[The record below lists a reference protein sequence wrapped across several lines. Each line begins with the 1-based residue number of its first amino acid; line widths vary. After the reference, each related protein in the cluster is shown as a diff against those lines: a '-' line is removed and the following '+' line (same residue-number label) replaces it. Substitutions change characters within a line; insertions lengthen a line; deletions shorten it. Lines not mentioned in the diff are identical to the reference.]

1 MTFKIGIDIGGTFT
15 DCVVHSEESAPAIVK
30 SPSTP
35 EGFAKGFMNVLGA
48 AAERYGFSLREFLK
62 QTSLIVHGTTVSTN
76 ALVTRRTA
84 PTGLIVTRGHPD
96 ILTLR
101 EAPRKKTWNL
111 RIDYPEPFIPRNRT
125 VEVNERIDSFG
136 HIIEA
141 LDEQSVRA
149 AVAQLRQADVA
160 AIAVSLL
167 WSFVNNAH
175 ERRIGEIIA
184 EEWPGIPISLSHEVN
199 PIPREYRRT
208 IATAIDASLKP
219 IVSAYVRDLT
229 SVLEQAGFTGRLLI
243 ANCSGGMMPPDE
255 IIGSPIQS
263 VMSGPTL
270 APVAARHA
278 APGQD
283 IIVADMGGTT
293 FDVAAIRDGQI
304 LVSPESMIYEHDML
318 GLPKVDVRS
327 VGAGGG
333 SIAWVDQGGLLHVGP
348 QSAGALPG
356 PACYDKGGT
365 EATVTDANVVLGLI
379 DPDFFLG
386 GAIKLNRQRAED
398 TVSKIAGRLNMDLL
412 EAAYAIH
419 ATSNHNMIA
428 AIEDI
433 TVNDGINPRDS
444 LMITGGGATGCHIAG
459 MAHALGLPR
468 FMIPRLSAGLSA
480 HGGLVSDI
488 RWQASASAYTD
499 SHAFD
504 FKRVNATLRSLRERC
519 ENFLD
524 RSAVAGDARRLE
536 AAYLG
541 RYQYQ
546 SWEIEVAFKLPDTGE
561 IGEDDLADLL
571 KAFHSVHQRIYGICD
586 EQNLVEFVTWKMTA
600 VGRTDAKPAA
610 ASPAETAT
618 AKIPK
623 PKSQR
628 QVYLGPQIK
637 LADLP
642 VYAGTDIQSN
652 HVIKGPAIIEEET
665 MTLLFLP
672 GMTARADA
680 DGNYWVNSD

>member
-1 MTFKIGIDIGGTFT
+1 MTFRIGIDIGGTFT
-15 DCVVHSEESAPAIVK
+15 DCVVHAPDRAPIIAK

-35 EGFAKGFMNVLGA
+35 GAFAKGFMNALSVAADRFGLSLGD
-48 AAERYGFSLREFLK
+48 FLG

-76 ALVTRRTA
+76 ALVTRKTA
-84 PTGLIVTRGHPD
+84 ATGLIATRGHPD

-111 RIDYPEPFIPRNRT
+111 RIDYPDPFIPRNRT
-125 VEVNERIDSFG
+125 FEVNERIDSLG
-136 HIIEA
+136 NIVEPLDDASVIAAIEK
-141 LDEQSVRA
+141 
-149 AVAQLRQADVA
+149 LRRADVA

-175 ERRIGEIIA
+175 EKRIGEIIA
-184 EEWPGIPISLSHEVN
+184 AEWPGIPVSLSHHVN

-219 IVSAYVRDLT
+219 IVSAYVNDLT
-229 SVLEQAGFTGRLLI
+229 GVLQEAGFKGRLLI
-243 ANCSGGMMPPDE
+243 ANCAGGMMPPDE
-255 IIGSPIQS
+255 IIASPIQS

-283 IIVADMGGTT
+283 VIVADMGGTT

-304 LVSPESMIYEHDML
+304 LVTPESMIYEHDML

-333 SIAWVDQGGLLHVGP
+333 SIAWVDAGGLLHVGP
-348 QSAGALPG
+348 QSAGANPG

-379 DPDFFLG
+379 DPDYFLG
-386 GAIKLNRQRAED
+386 GAIKLNRQRAEEAV
-398 TVSKIAGRLNMDLL
+398 TKVGARLNLDPLA
-412 EAAYAIH
+412 AAYAIH

-433 TVNDGINPRDS
+433 TINDGLNPRDS
-444 LMITGGGATGCHIAG
+444 LIVTGGGATGCHIAG
-459 MAHALGLPR
+459 MAQALGLPR

-488 RWQASASAYTD
+488 RWQATASAYTD
-499 SHAFD
+499 SQAFD
-504 FKRVNATLRSLRERC
+504 VARVNGALHELRRRC
-519 ENFLD
+519 LDFLD
-524 RSAVAGDARRLE
+524 RANVAEADRRLE
-536 AAYLG
+536 AAFLG

-546 SWEIEVAFKLPDTGE
+546 AWEIEVPFELPPGGRLTSE
-561 IGEDDLADLL
+561 NIATLL
-571 KAFHSVHQRIYGICD
+571 KAFHAMHQRIYGICD
-586 EQNLVEFVTWKMTA
+586 EQNLVEFVSWKMTA
-600 VGRTDAKPAA
+600 VGATKAKPAA
-610 ASPAETAT
+610 ALPATT
-618 AKIPK
+618 RDGTTPK
-623 PKSQR
+623 PKSSR
-628 QVYLGPQIK
+628 KVYLGDEAK
-637 LADLP
+637 LAELP
-642 VYAGTDIQSN
+642 VYAGGDITSD
-652 HVIKGPAIIEEET
+652 HIIKGPAIIEEET

-672 GMTARADA
+672 GMTVRSDA
-680 DGNYWVNSD
+680 DGNYWVKSD